1 MLDKFTRTTEYQ
13 SGPRISRQRADNS
26 LYFIIF
32 WFFLTKQEAQ
42 IQPPAV
48 PKRTVPPLTAT
59 NLEQQPKKMVR
70 SQQPPAVPPR
80 TRTLPPL
87 PPPETKPRPAQTVP
101 SDSAPKSNIIQPQAP
116 SYHMSKIPPA
126 PAGPPPPAPKINHK
140 PPSQVNKSTAVQQYN
155 VNKVSVRQDS
165 SVSSDSF
172 SQTSSPS
179 YTTKTMET
187 PLLPP
192 RTPLKQNGV
201 LIKNH
206 MEEVEANGNG
216 TITKS
221 ASTPASL
228 QTIVRFHNGSNMSLH
243 HRVSKRKRCRY
254 KFVLLRR
261 VVLATV
267 SNFTLSEIIV
277 THFDFDER

>member
-1 MLDKFTRTTEYQ
+1 MK
-13 SGPRISRQRADNS
+13 
-26 LYFIIF
+26 
-32 WFFLTKQEAQ
+32 
-42 IQPPAV
+42 
-48 PKRTVPPLTAT
+48 
-59 NLEQQPKKMVR
+59 

-80 TRTLPPL
+80 TKSLLPPQSS
-87 PPPETKPRPAQTVP
+87 QTQTE
-101 SDSAPKSNIIQPQAP
+101 STIKNKNNIQSQTTTYPN
-116 SYHMSKIPPA
+116 KIPPA

-140 PPSQVNKSTAVQQYN
+140 PQSQITKSTGGVQQYN

-165 SVSSDSF
+165 SISSDSF

-192 RTPLKQNGV
+192 RTSLKQNGL
-201 LIKNH
+201 LIKNQIA
-206 MEEVEANGNG
+206 ETETNGNG

-243 HRVSKRKRCRY
+243 HRVSTSSKK
-254 KFVLLRR
+254 
-261 VVLATV
+261 
-267 SNFTLSEIIV
+267 
-277 THFDFDER
+277 